1 MLLLRSCDNDWQRIQ
16 TILSHI
22 PGEDPEYINL
32 ISLASDDLASQGIQY
47 DLLNINEIPY
57 RIQIKHVRS

>member
-1 MLLLRSCDNDWQRIQ
+1 MI
-16 TILSHI
+16 TIGKEFKRYYHVFQVKLC
-22 PGEDPEYINL
+22 EDINL
-32 ISLASDDLASQGIQY
+32 ISLATDDLASQGIQD